1 MSDIK
6 QTEDI
11 FLKLIESTKNIDDLE
26 AIRIK
31 ALGKKG
37 EVTKLMKTIS
47 LMEEEERRT
56 KAPLLNALKDKIIE
70 NIEKKKLSINT
81 DILNEKISTEWLDI
95 SRPSRSR
102 QKGKIHPI
110 SQVTEEIVEIFSD
123 LGFSIAEGPQIESD
137 WYNFDALN
145 IPPEHPARQE
155 FDTFY
160 VEKSKNE
167 IGEPNVLRT
176 HTSPVQIRHMEKN
189 NGVPCRIIVPGK
201 VFRSDYDQTHTPMF
215 NQLEGL
221 AIDKDINM
229 GHLKWTLEEFCRVFF
244 DIDDVVLRFRSSH
257 FPFTEPSAEVDIKC
271 SWDDGLLKLGQGES
285 WLEILGSGMVH
296 PNVLMACNVDP
307 SVYQGFAFGMGIDRL
322 AMLKYGIPDLRSFF
336 DSDIRWLDHYGFDPL
351 HKPSIH
357 NGL

>member
-6 QTEDI
+6 KTEDI
-11 FLKLIESTKNIDDLE
+11 FLKLIAATKNINDLE

-123 LGFSIAEGPQIESD
+123 TLLGRSIHES
-137 WYNFDALN
+137 F
-145 IPPEHPARQE
+145 
-155 FDTFY
+155 
-160 VEKSKNE
+160 
-167 IGEPNVLRT
+167 
-176 HTSPVQIRHMEKN
+176 
-189 NGVPCRIIVPGK
+189 
-201 VFRSDYDQTHTPMF
+201 
-215 NQLEGL
+215 QLEIRL
-221 AIDKDINM
+221 SPHSLFITFSM
-229 GHLKWTLEEFCRVFF
+229 VSLVFF
-244 DIDDVVLRFRSSH
+244 ESIPKEFPSKYNLSS
-257 FPFTEPSAEVDIKC
+257 
-271 SWDDGLLKLGQGES
+271 G
-285 WLEILGSGMVH
+285 
-296 PNVLMACNVDP
+296 
-307 SVYQGFAFGMGIDRL
+307 
-322 AMLKYGIPDLRSFF
+322 
-336 DSDIRWLDHYGFDPL
+336 
-351 HKPSIH
+351 
-357 NGL
+357 